1 MKYFLL
7 VFCFSLSFNVYS
19 QTVEGLVLSKETNQ
33 GIPYVKIA
41 IENKSIGTISDDQGR
56 YVLNLNNT
64 TPNEFLIIDVA
75 GYQIY
80 RKEIKDFLIQTTPI
94 YLVPEKVIDIEE
106 VVLKSRNYKLENVGY
121 TSKSKT
127 LHIDYLP
134 KSSKTAQRNYTE
146 EELSQP
152 QNELAVPIKISKK
165 SKVMKINIHFAKF
178 TSTASIPIR
187 FTFYTNFNNKPN
199 QTINTEDYVFEIDKN
214 KIVNG
219 VFSVDVS
226 SMNFIL
232 DKGKYYLSFQ
242 PLKNDFDGA
251 FFISAGIF
259 GGSYF
264 RKFLEGWKTLPA
276 SFAPAINIDVQTTK

>member
-1 MKYFLL
+1 
-7 VFCFSLSFNVYS
+7 
-19 QTVEGLVLSKETNQ
+19 VEGFVLSKETNQ
-33 GIPYVKIA
+33 GVPYVKIA
-41 IENKSIGTISDDQGR
+41 IENKSMGTISNDKGQYFLD
-56 YVLNLNNT
+56 LNNT
-64 TPNEFLIIDVA
+64 TPTDFLIIDVA

-80 RKEIKDFLIQTTPI
+80 RKEIKDFLSQKSPI

-106 VVLKSRNYKLENVGY
+106 VVLQSRNYKLENVGY

-134 KSSKTAQRNYTE
+134 KSSKIAQRNYTE
-146 EELSQP
+146 DELSQP

-165 SKVMKINIHFAKF
+165 SKVKKINIHFAKF
-178 TSTASIPIR
+178 TSTVSIPIR
-187 FTFYTNFNNKPN
+187 FTFYTSFNNKPDKS
-199 QTINTEDYVFEIDKN
+199 INTEDYVFEIDKN

-219 VFSVDVS
+219 IFSIDVS

-232 DKGKYYLSFQ
+232 DKGKYYVSFQ

-264 RKFLEGWKTLPA
+264 RKFLEDWKTLPA
-276 SFAPAINIDVQTTK
+276 SFVPAINIDVQTIK